1 MLFQRCLTWQIPC
14 LIFLFSG
21 TDLLLLICMNLNH
34 LPIGSHF
41 LLFYICLCN
50 PELCYFICL
59 LYDWRFDF
67 YLQRLHWPFGCAL
80 SAITLA
86 IYLVVIKWF
95 EVCINRNPVS
105 LFHFPF
111 SCHPASNSFSISW
124 LASRLDVFQPLTYSV
139 IKSAETPCCD
149 NFSLRHL
156 FLNTEL
162 ILPSVFM
169 RHS

>member
-1 MLFQRCLTWQIPC
+1 
-14 LIFLFSG
+14 
-21 TDLLLLICMNLNH
+21 MNPNH

-50 PELCYFICL
+50 PELSYFICL
-59 LYDWRFDF
+59 LFDWRFGF
-67 YLQRLHWPFGCAL
+67 YLQRPHWPFGCAL
-80 SAITLA
+80 SAITLV
-86 IYLVVIKWF
+86 YLVIIKWF

-124 LASRLDVFQPLTYSV
+124 VASRLDVFQSLTYSL
-139 IKSAETPCCD
+139 IKSAETLWCD
-149 NFSLRHL
+149 NFSICYLL
-156 FLNTEL
+156 LNARL
-162 ILPSVFM
+162 ILLSMPM